1 MFGITSFRQLIGF
14 IVASLMVVSGV
25 LILTET
31 IMPEFIATD
40 RLRYIF
46 GLVLILFGVFRFLSA
61 YFSEKRSKELR
72 SIIED
77 DSWKSSSTTSE

>member
-46 GLVLILFGVFRFLSA
+46 GVVLILFGVFRFLSA